1 MDRLEVWRSE
11 KPRRTELLNGNEYK
25 SRICDIGL
33 APLKRPILLGCPSR
47 ATARLKRIH
56 QFSLPRD
63 SLKINQ
69 RKVIIDAVTVKKK
82 EVKRIKSK
90 RNNHNHRTGSRKSLC
105 VKANVKGISK
115 AVILAFEE
123 VDARVHQNGTIPR
136 SGRGQLRHYR
146 IDSSWTRAR
155 TRSFIF
161 LGSLFCVVIPEG
173 MRSTTARR

>member
-1 MDRLEVWRSE
+1 
-11 KPRRTELLNGNEYK
+11 
-25 SRICDIGL
+25 
-33 APLKRPILLGCPSR
+33 
-47 ATARLKRIH
+47 
-56 QFSLPRD
+56 
-63 SLKINQ
+63 
-69 RKVIIDAVTVKKK
+69 VTVKKK